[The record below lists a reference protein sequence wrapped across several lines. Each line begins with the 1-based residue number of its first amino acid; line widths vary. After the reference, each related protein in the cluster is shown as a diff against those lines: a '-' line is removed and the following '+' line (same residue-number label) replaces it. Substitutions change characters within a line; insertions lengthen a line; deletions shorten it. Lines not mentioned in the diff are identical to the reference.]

1 MSCIP
6 QIKNDSYDFFE
17 KLENY
22 INKANGDQS
31 EDASGDI
38 SSNCENFSKTLES
51 SFKNKQIAKNVCE
64 ELIKLYKSLNN
75 IKSKSTRYNDYKN
88 ECGFFNYLVNFK
100 LNKIRFNESVC
111 IDYIYNAIDSQF
123 TGSDFYNMF
132 DVDVIYDITKDEL
145 DKMNILY
152 SLYEKYSKLKSIIDD
167 MSQLNKE
174 SLLTHS
180 TACCPDYIEA
190 NYMCKDGND
199 DNYNNSQFCIQL
211 EKFKTKYEGLYTK
224 VHTEKPELS
233 DNLIKL
239 EECPNTKIITTA
251 VTGSIVGLIPLL
263 GILYKFTPMGQ
274 VLRSKIGI
282 LNNNIS
288 NNEEDK
294 TKMSLMDQE
303 NEQFRFQQGTYN
315 IKYQSL

>member
-22 INKANGDQS
+22 INKANADQS

-38 SSNCENFSKTLES
+38 SAKCDNFSKAWKN

-64 ELIKLYKSLNN
+64 ELIKLYKSLDK
-75 IKSKSTRYNDYKN
+75 IKGESQCPMDSKNDCN
-88 ECGFFNYLVNFK
+88 FFNYWVNFK
-100 LNKIRFNESVC
+100 ISKSRLNESVC
-111 IDYIYNAIDSQF
+111 IEDIYNGIESQF

-132 DVDVIYDITKDEL
+132 DDGVIYDITKDEL

-152 SLYEKYSKLKSIIDD
+152 NLYEKYTKLNAVIDSTID
-167 MSQLNKE
+167 LDKE
-174 SLLTHS
+174 SFLSLS
-180 TACCPDYIEA
+180 TACCTDYNDA
-190 NYMCKDGND
+190 NYTCNGGN
-199 DNYNNSQFCIQL
+199 NNDSKFC
-211 EKFKTKYEGLYTK
+211 EKLKTFQSKYEGLQNK
-224 VHTEKPELS
+224 IDQNRPEYSDFFKSLS
-233 DNLIKL
+233 K
-239 EECPNTKIITTA
+239 CPNNKIITTA